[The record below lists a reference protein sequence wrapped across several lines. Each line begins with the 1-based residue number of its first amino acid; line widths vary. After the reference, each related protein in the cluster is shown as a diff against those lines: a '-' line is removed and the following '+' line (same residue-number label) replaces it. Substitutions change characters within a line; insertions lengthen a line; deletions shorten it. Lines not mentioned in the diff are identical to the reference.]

1 MKNKILF
8 LLISVLSVLLII
20 GCSSKSAKDN
30 SESTESSSGDERIDM
45 DVVFA
50 VADDHLVG
58 IGANMFRDLVEERL
72 DGKVNVK
79 LHSNGSLFDIED
91 GTEALQSGNV
101 EVVIGSTSK
110 LVGYDPAYQLY
121 DMPFLFDSVDHV
133 NEFNETDEGKELLS
147 RVESS
152 NLIILKLWP
161 GAFSQLTNNK
171 HPIEKPEDMKKLKFR
186 VMSGG
191 LLADQFDHLG
201 AGATVIPYSDLYMS
215 LQQGV
220 VDGQENP
227 FLEIATANL
236 YEVQDYMTITNHKLA
251 TYPFI
256 TNKDFWEGLPEE
268 MRSELE
274 TILEEVTNEL
284 EVKSEEIDAELY
296 EEIKN
301 SGQIEILELDDDQRL
316 LFEEQL
322 ESLYEEYEDI
332 LGKDLIEKAQSLK

>member
-1 MKNKILF
+1 MIKRLLF
-8 LLISVLSVLLII
+8 IVISIFSLSFII
-20 GCSSKSAKDN
+20 GCSSESGGNKDD
-30 SESTESSSGDERIDM
+30 SIESTDAGQEIDM

-58 IGANMFRDLVEERL
+58 IGANMFKDLVEERL

-91 GTEALQSGNV
+91 GTEALQSGNI
-101 EVVIGSTSK
+101 EIVIGSTSK
-110 LVGYDPAYQLY
+110 LVGYDTAYQLY
-121 DMPFLFDSVDHV
+121 DMPFLFDSVEHV

-152 NLIILKLWP
+152 NLKILKLWP
-161 GAFSQLTNNK
+161 GAFSQITNSK
-171 HPIEKPEDMKKLKFR
+171 HPIEKPEDMEKLKFR

-191 LLADQFDHLG
+191 LLADQFEHLG
-201 AGATVIPYSDLYMS
+201 AGATVIPYNDLYMS

-236 YEVQDYMTITNHKLA
+236 YEVQDYMTLTNHKLA

-256 TNKDFWEGLPEE
+256 TNMEFWGGLPEE
-268 MRSELE
+268 IRNELE
-274 TILEEVTNEL
+274 LILEEVTKEL
-284 EVKSEEIDAELY
+284 EIKSEEIDAELY
-296 EEIKN
+296 EEIKD
-301 SGQIEILELDDDQRL
+301 SGQIEILELDDNQKS

-322 ESLYEEYEDI
+322 ESLYDEYEDI